1 MDFDVDGAVYAQPLY
16 VPDLVVQGS
25 IVNALFI
32 ATEHSS
38 VYAFNAGAPPPIT
51 HTSVLLQSKC
61 PSFKLTRI
69 EPPGEDACALH
80 GYLTQN

>member
-38 VYAFNAGAPPPIT
+38 VYAFNAGAPPP
-51 HTSVLLQSKC
+51 H
-61 PSFKLTRI
+61 
-69 EPPGEDACALH
+69 
-80 GYLTQN
+80 